1 MIDDW
6 VRRVRLT
13 QPWHSHGQRGRV
25 TESRESLRVYGDRG
39 HASLF
44 ERRGEPDDRRAAGA
58 SKTDTE
64 DRGVAVGDNGRAHIR
79 IVGPGLL
86 RFDDARIDRR
96 QVLTEPLLQFVH
108 EHG

>member
-1 MIDDW
+1 M
-6 VRRVRLT
+6 RRVRLT
-13 QPWHSHGQRGRV
+13 QPRHAHRQRGRL
-25 TESRESLRVYGDRG
+25 TEPRESLRVYSDRG

-44 ERRGEPDDRRAAGA
+44 ERRREPDDRRAAGA
-58 SKTDTE
+58 SKTDAE
-64 DRGVAVGDNGRAHIR
+64 DRGVTVGDDGRAHIG

-96 QVLTEPLLQFVH
+96 QVLTEPMLQLVH